1 MADYYTTLNIPKSAT
16 DDDVRKA
23 YKKLA
28 KTHHPD
34 TGGDANTFRQIS
46 EAYQV
51 LSDPTKRKNYDTYG
65 SAEAGQVNFRT
76 GNAQDINVDE
86 IFNQFGMHFGKG
98 FQQKRQ
104 LRNKDVRIQYTVD
117 FKDVFK
123 GKTEDVTFQLPS
135 GSVEVIRMNIPAGIK
150 NQDKIQF
157 TGYGDDSIRNAPR
170 GNLIVIVTVNPDPK
184 YRVEGVDIYTTL
196 NVEFWDLIF
205 GLERIMYLPD
215 NSSINLKVPAGTNP
229 NTLLSVNNHGVP
241 DINTGKRGRL
251 FVEVKAS
258 TPSLDA
264 KQFKALQ
271 EYHGRYID
279 VDND

>member
-1 MADYYTTLNIPKSAT
+1 MADYYTTLQIPKSAT
-16 DDDVRKA
+16 DEDVRKA

-51 LSDPTKRKNYDTYG
+51 LSDPNKRKNYDTYG
-65 SAEAGQVNFRT
+65 SAEAGQFNFRT
-76 GNAQDINVDE
+76 GNAQDINVDDL
-86 IFNQFGMHFGKG
+86 FSQFGMHFGKG

-104 LRNKDVRIQYTVD
+104 LRNKDVRIQYAID

-184 YRVEGVDIYTTL
+184 YRVEGIDIYTTL

-271 EYHGRYID
+271 EYHGRFI
-279 VDND
+279 VDNA

>member
-1 MADYYTTLNIPKSAT
+1 MVDYYKTLNISKSAT
-16 DDDVRKA
+16 DEEVKKA
-23 YKKLA
+23 YKSLA

-34 TGGDANTFRQIS
+34 TGGDASTFRQIS

-65 SAEAGQVNFRT
+65 SAEAGQFNFRT
-76 GNAQDINVDE
+76 SNAQDINVDE

-104 LRNKDVRIQYTVD
+104 LRNKDVRIQYAVD

-157 TGYGDDSIRNAPR
+157 TGYGDDAIRNAPR

-184 YRVEGVDIYTTL
+184 YRVEGIDIYTTL

-215 NSSINLKVPAGTNP
+215 SSSINLKVPAGTNP

-251 FVEVKAS
+251 FVEVRAN
-258 TPSLDA
+258 TPSLDK

-271 EYHGRYID
+271 EYHGRFIVDD
-279 VDND
+279 V

>member
-65 SAEAGQVNFRT
+65 SAEAGQFNFRT